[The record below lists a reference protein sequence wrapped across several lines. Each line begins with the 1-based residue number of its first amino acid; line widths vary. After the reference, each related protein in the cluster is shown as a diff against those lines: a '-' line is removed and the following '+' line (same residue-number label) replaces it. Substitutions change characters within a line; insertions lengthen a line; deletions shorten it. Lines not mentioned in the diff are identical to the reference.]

1 MNNKIAWILLASLGI
16 QLGLPIAEGLAVT
29 PQESKTLLLAER
41 GNRGG
46 GGGGGNRANHSGGGG
61 NRPERSGG
69 GGNRAE
75 HSSKNL
81 NRASAGGQGS
91 GRVQRDTANR
101 PSRSAESRQVN
112 RNNVNRSGDR
122 QTSNRIERPQAQN
135 RNIDRN
141 QTRDRVNN
149 SRDVNVNRDRTVN
162 VDRNRTVNVDRN
174 RNAIVNPRGGA
185 AWGWNRGVAWAP
197 RTNYWGGGFWG
208 PFAIGTAAVGMTSAI
223 INAGSSHYYTV
234 EQNTPGYNL
243 LSSYGL
249 VQTQCSDDPNLV
261 YMYGPQ
267 DSLICANPNNLV
279 PSGDYD
285 INIDTLTLVA
295 R

>member
-1 MNNKIAWILLASLGI
+1 MNNKIAWILLVSLGS
-16 QLGLPIAEGLAVT
+16 QLMLPIAEGLALT
-29 PQESKTLLLAER
+29 PQASKTMLLAEK

-46 GGGGGNRANHSGGGG
+46 GGNRSGGGG
-61 NRPERSGG
+61 HKAERSG

-75 HSSKNL
+75 RSGGNL
-81 NRASAGGQGS
+81 NRSSVGAKGS

-101 PSRSAESRQVN
+101 PNRSSETRSVN
-112 RNNVNRSGDR
+112 RENINRSGDR
-122 QTSNRIERPQAQN
+122 QTSNRIERPQTQT

-149 SRDVNVNRDRTVN
+149 NRDVNVNRDRNVN

-174 RNAIVNPRGGA
+174 RNVVVNPRGGT

-208 PFAIGTAAVGMTSAI
+208 PFALGTAAVGMTSAI
-223 INAGSSHYYTV
+223 VNSGSSNYYTV
-234 EQNTPGYNL
+234 EQSSPGYNL

-249 VQTQCSDDPNLV
+249 VQTQCLDDPNLV